1 MKQNVDYLLQLQ
13 HTSNINSEYV
23 FARPYGIMP
32 YRGSDA
38 LKESICN
45 ADLKYK
51 DRITSTTL
59 RKQLATVCQ
68 VLNLTENSQDLLAKF
83 MGHDIRVHREYY
95 RLPQSTL
102 EVAKVSK
109 ILHLLNTGKISEVA
123 GTDLNDIDVTTTV
136 EIEEL
141 SDVET
146 EEEAMY
152 QREPNGED
160 GHSKTKKKKDFRIW
174 PETNRRY

>member
-1 MKQNVDYLLQLQ
+1 MKQNVDYLLKLQ
-13 HTSNINSEYV
+13 EENNICSKYV
-23 FARPYGIMP
+23 FARPFGHLP

-38 LKESICN
+38 LKEAVCD

-83 MGHDIRVHREYY
+83 MGHDIRFHHEYY

-102 EVAKVSK
+102 KVAKVSK
-109 ILHLLNTGKISEVA
+109 ILHLLNTGRISEVA
-123 GTDLNDIDVTTTV
+123 GADLDDIDVTAAV
-136 EIEEL
+136 GNYL
-141 SDVET
+141 MSYMLVFS
-146 EEEAMY
+146 
-152 QREPNGED
+152 
-160 GHSKTKKKKDFRIW
+160 HFLL
-174 PETNRRY
+174 

>member
-1 MKQNVDYLLQLQ
+1 MKQNVDYPLQLQ

-32 YRGSDA
+32 FRGSDA
-38 LKESICN
+38 LKESVCN

-51 DRITSTTL
+51 DRI
-59 RKQLATVCQ
+59 K
-68 VLNLTENSQDLLAKF
+68 LLQHYGNK
-83 MGHDIRVHREYY
+83 
-95 RLPQSTL
+95 
-102 EVAKVSK
+102 
-109 ILHLLNTGKISEVA
+109 
-123 GTDLNDIDVTTTV
+123 
-136 EIEEL
+136 IEEL

-160 GHSKTKKKKDFRIW
+160 GHSKTKKKDFRIW
-174 PETNRRY
+174 